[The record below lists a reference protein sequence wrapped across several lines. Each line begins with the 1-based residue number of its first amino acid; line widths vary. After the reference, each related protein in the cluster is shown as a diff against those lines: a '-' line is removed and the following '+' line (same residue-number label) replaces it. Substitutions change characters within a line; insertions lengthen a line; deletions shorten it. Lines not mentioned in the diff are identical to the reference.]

1 MKLENWQPV
10 IPSSLCATSSWC
22 CCCTKLLRH
31 FHCFRDLKDK
41 GYEHMTNSSLLYIWP
56 TCIYIWLNAYACAP
70 FLWKPCG
77 ITPLQKPR
85 WQLLL
90 FFSFSNWRVTP
101 KSKLPCVNC
110 WKDLVVLHS
119 NTSGFVFVSPSYSL
133 EFCDVPG
140 PGHVQCG
147 DPGIFSCLLQ
157 QESMETNGPS
167 SLGCTCDSG
176 RCFPHHWR
184 VMPAWIS
191 WPALIPLQL

>member
-1 MKLENWQPV
+1 MDLRAYSLFPVEGEPKKKNPTLKPQTQNNFYYLFLFAERKTEMKTTSLIIIQPRTTKQQMKLENWQPV

-119 NTSGFVFVSPSYSL
+119 NTSGFVFVSPSYS
-133 EFCDVPG
+133 
-140 PGHVQCG
+140 
-147 DPGIFSCLLQ
+147 
-157 QESMETNGPS
+157 
-167 SLGCTCDSG
+167 
-176 RCFPHHWR
+176 
-184 VMPAWIS
+184 
-191 WPALIPLQL
+191 